1 MFFSIIQSGDIA
13 QIILNLLLTVPVI
26 LIALSFHEIAHALM
40 ARILG
45 DRSVK
50 VTLNPLKNLDAIGC
64 IWMFFLGYGW
74 ARPAK
79 IDVRSFRD
87 PSKSLSLIAIAG
99 PIANLL
105 LGFVGAVSFALVVHL
120 EKSLITLQGSPT
132 PLDPIHIL
140 KLFLY
145 FLAMINFINAV
156 FNLLPIP
163 PFDGS
168 KSLRMFM
175 PQRVYLKLMKYDKY
189 TLIAV
194 TVISF
199 LSFRFFKT
207 SPAMWVSESLFDL
220 ITGTVSAIIDTLSP
234 T

>member
-1 MFFSIIQSGDIA
+1 MFFSIIQSGDVT

-26 LIALSFHEIAHALM
+26 LIALSFHEIAHALT
-40 ARILG
+40 ARMLG
-45 DRSVK
+45 DKSVK
-50 VTLNPLKNLDAIGC
+50 VTLNPFKNLDAIGC

-79 IDVRSFRD
+79 IDARSFKD
-87 PSKSLSLIAIAG
+87 PSKSLALIAIAG

-105 LGFVGAVSFALVVHL
+105 LGTVGAVSFALTVQL
-120 EKSLITLQGSPT
+120 EKSLITLQGSLT
-132 PLDPIHIL
+132 SLDPVHIL
-140 KLFLY
+140 KLFFY

-168 KSLRMFM
+168 KSLRMFT

-189 TLIAV
+189 TLVAV

-207 SPAMWVSESLFDL
+207 SPAVWVSESLFDV
-220 ITGTVSAIIDTLSP
+220 ITGAVSAIIDTLSP
-234 T
+234 A